1 MFTWRGAPPTPS
13 ALGFPPGG
21 PPSRPRVEW
30 VLKAQATWRLLGRAE
45 DHLIKKA
52 LTGWGEGQDL
62 IGEGR
67 AKSRGEG
74 QG

>member
-1 MFTWRGAPPTPS
+1 M
-13 ALGFPPGG
+13 
-21 PPSRPRVEW
+21 EC
-30 VLKAQATWRLLGRAE
+30 VLKTQGSWRLLGRAE

-52 LTGWGEGQDL
+52 LTGWRKGQDL

-67 AKSRGEG
+67 GKSRGEG

>member
-1 MFTWRGAPPTPS
+1 M
-13 ALGFPPGG
+13 
-21 PPSRPRVEW
+21 EW

>member
-1 MFTWRGAPPTPS
+1 M
-13 ALGFPPGG
+13 
-21 PPSRPRVEW
+21 EW
-30 VLKAQATWRLLGRAE
+30 VLKAQGSWRLLGRAE

-52 LTGWGEGQDL
+52 LTGWRKGQDL

-67 AKSRGEG
+67 ARSRGEG